1 MARQREKRIFQA
13 EGRAELGLGLR
24 ERSPAGWRNS
34 KRGQWQRR
42 EREKEERRILRK
54 SPGQARGHPEGMPS
68 QQGYDQICIHR
79 MLALCHEK

>member
-42 EREKEERRILRK
+42 ERERERGEEDTEKEPR
-54 SPGQARGHPEGMPS
+54 AS
-68 QQGYDQICIHR
+68 QG
-79 MLALCHEK
+79 AS